1 MTTAGGTN
9 TVTAKDGSGWRV
21 LWGVLLIIAGILAVI
36 MPGVGALATVLVLG
50 WLLLLGGLFELVHAF
65 ETRVLGGFGWKLFS
79 GILTLVLGLWIL
91 ARPGIG
97 IASLALLIGWFLIV
111 AGVVRAVLA
120 WRLKPLSGWGWVM
133 FNGVLSIIVGI
144 LIAVHWPQSSVPV
157 IGLLTGLSLITSG
170 IWRIVLRHVAV
181 A

>member
-1 MTTAGGTN
+1 MATASEADTASTSGT
-9 TVTAKDGSGWRV
+9 GWRV

-65 ETRVLGGFGWKLFS
+65 ETRAFGGFGWKLLS
-79 GILTLVLGLWIL
+79 GVLTLVLGIWIL
-91 ARPGIG
+91 AAPGIG
-97 IASLALLIGWFLIV
+97 ILSLALLIGWFLIV
-111 AGVVRAVLA
+111 TGIVRTVLA
-120 WRLKPLSGWGWVM
+120 WQLRAVPGWGWVM

-157 IGLLTGLSLITSG
+157 IGVLAGFSLITSG
-170 IWRIVLRHVAV
+170 IWRIVLRHVRLA
-181 A
+181 